1 MFESTRG
8 EMREA
13 GHRSRGPSSRYDVAV
28 LGAGPAGVLLAR
40 ELATNGLSVIVVS
53 PRVRR
58 SLAATYGLWLD
69 EAEAGGVSDCLEAV
83 WPAATVRISDERAHV
98 LNRPYARVD
107 SLRMHEKLHAQAL
120 ARDVRFLTDA
130 ADALAHDDEGTTVQ
144 LETGG
149 EVDARLV
156 IDATGHSTRFI
167 SREREDKPALQMA
180 YGVFLDNAELPGH
193 DGTAVIMD
201 LRAPGPGED
210 ERQPSFL
217 YAVRREDGHALVEET
232 SLVASPAVPE
242 KELARRLRV
251 RMRHLGISGREVG
264 DEISCIPLGR
274 PLPQEDQ
281 RVLGFGAAGGM
292 VHPATGYMLGGVL
305 TRAAPFARELAR
317 GFRDGLPPGELGP
330 FGWRALWPSWRRDAR
345 ELQVFGME
353 VLRLL
358 DGEGTRAFFDAYF
371 TAAGEKWPALM
382 SFDAPTDEIAFV
394 MERVFKDFPF
404 ALKVRASLL
413 LTLRHRS
420 LVPQLARTLLA
431 GPARQGAVPP
441 PH

>member
-1 MFESTRG
+1 MFESTKG

-13 GHRSRGPSSRYDVAV
+13 GHRSRDPSPRYDVAV

-40 ELATNGLSVIVVS
+40 ELATHGLSVIVVS

-58 SLAATYGLWLD
+58 SLAAIYGLWLD
-69 EAEAGGVSDCLEAV
+69 EAEAGSVADCLEAV

-98 LNRPYARVD
+98 LNRTYARVD
-107 SLRMHEKLHAQAL
+107 SVRLQQKLLAQAL
-120 ARDVRFLTDA
+120 ERDVRFLEDA
-130 ADALAHDDEGTTVQ
+130 ADALGHDDEGTTVQ

-149 EVDARLV
+149 EVNARLV

-167 SREREDKPALQMA
+167 ARDREEKPAIQMA
-180 YGVFLDNAELPGH
+180 YGIFLDDAKLPDD

-201 LRAPGPGED
+201 LRAPGPREE

-217 YAVRREDGHALVEET
+217 YALRREDGRALVEET

-251 RMRHLGISGREVG
+251 RMQHLGISGREVG

-274 PLPQEDQ
+274 PLPHEDQ

-305 TRAAPFARELAR
+305 TRAAPFARELAK
-317 GFRDGLPPGELGP
+317 GLQDGVPPSELGR
-330 FGWRALWPSWRRDAR
+330 FGWRALWPPWRREAH
-345 ELQVFGME
+345 ELHVFGME

-358 DGEGTRAFFDAYF
+358 DGEGTRTFFDAYF
-371 TAAGEKWPALM
+371 SAAGERWPALM
-382 SFDAPTDEIAFV
+382 SFDARTDEIAPV
-394 MERVFKDFPF
+394 MERVFKDFPL
-404 ALKVRASLL
+404 ALKLRASLL

-431 GPARQGAVPP
+431 GPARQGALPP